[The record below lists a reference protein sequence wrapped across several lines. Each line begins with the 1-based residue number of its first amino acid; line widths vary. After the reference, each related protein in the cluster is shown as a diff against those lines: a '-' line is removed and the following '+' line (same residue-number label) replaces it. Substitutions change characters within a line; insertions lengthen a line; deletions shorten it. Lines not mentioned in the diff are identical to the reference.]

1 MPVLAYAVWSNF
13 VVFGSYVFYYT
24 VMKSDDNS
32 DWYTAWATYIMA
44 QSIAWIGPAVSS
56 VVYCVLQRPYHW
68 YVFKGIMEFSFGV
81 AIMVDFL
88 AVFKSYY
95 TWNAA

>member
-1 MPVLAYAVWSNF
+1 
-13 VVFGSYVFYYT
+13 
-24 VMKSDDNS
+24 MKSDDNIG
-32 DWYTAWATYIMA
+32 WYSAWATYIMA

-68 YVFKGIMEFSFGV
+68 YVFKGMMEFSFGV